1 MDNNKTGTFWQAVAT
16 IVIWVMVTGG
26 IALGGVFL
34 APQLGEE
41 VLGFFFML
49 LAAAVVC
56 TGFVWKWGQLPGG
69 ENQKKGKQKNEDYLA
84 AYDSDYDEK
93 RKRDRL
99 GAALRTLSDDELVR
113 LRERIARGEIAEE
126 DLASVLNEIDR
137 R

>member
-1 MDNNKTGTFWQAVAT
+1 MDSNKSGTFWQAVAT

-56 TGFVWKWGQLPGG
+56 TGFVWKWGQLPGAQ
-69 ENQKKGKQKNEDYLA
+69 QKKGKQKNEDY
-84 AYDSDYDEK
+84 AYGYDEDYDEK

-99 GAALRTLSDDELVR
+99 GAALRSLSDDELVR